1 MLSRVAS
8 VLIGFALAVAPLFS
22 TFAYAQ
28 SAPVGPA
35 YPPGSPSGW
44 VCLALTPYTNAV
56 LAYSATVDP
65 APACQA
71 LQGAINQQLQHDT
84 GGWGMAYAI
93 ELENSVR
100 QHYADDPGCL
110 PGCTNGSVPTG
121 ARLACDITVAAI
133 EYVVISANS
142 QDPVCTFLQS
152 LPKLQP
158 QADLGVTIISDST
171 GQQTY
176 LQPGAFVKVGD
187 GPAIYV
193 VHYGQ
198 LHAFGT
204 WQQYLN
210 AGGATDLSNVV
221 RYTALRD
228 NGGLLGAPA
237 Q

>member
-1 MLSRVAS
+1 MFSRAAS
-8 VLIGFALAVAPLFS
+8 VLVGVALSVTPVFS
-22 TFAYAQ
+22 PFAYAQ

-65 APACQA
+65 ATDCQS
-71 LQGAINQQLQHDT
+71 LQSAMNQQLQHDT
-84 GGWGMAYAI
+84 GGWGMAHAI
-93 ELENSVR
+93 ELENSAR
-100 QHYADDPGCL
+100 QHYANDPGCL
-110 PGCTNGSVPTG
+110 PGCVSALVPAG
-121 ARLACDITVAAI
+121 ASPACDISVAAV
-133 EYVVISANS
+133 EYVVISANPH
-142 QDPVCTFLQS
+142 DPVCAFLQS
-152 LPKLQP
+152 LSQP
-158 QADLGVTIISDST
+158 RVESGVTTNNGSG

-176 LQPGAFVKVGD
+176 LQPGTFVMVGD

-198 LHAFGT
+198 LHSFST

-210 AGGATDLSNVV
+210 AGGAADLSNVV

-228 NGGLLGAPA
+228 NGGLFGAPA